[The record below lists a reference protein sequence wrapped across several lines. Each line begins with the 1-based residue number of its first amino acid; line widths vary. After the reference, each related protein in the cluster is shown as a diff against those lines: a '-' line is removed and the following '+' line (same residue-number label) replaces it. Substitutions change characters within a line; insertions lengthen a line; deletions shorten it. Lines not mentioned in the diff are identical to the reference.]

1 MNVVTEIKTSLLTI
15 CVGDVFSNG
24 RMPYH
29 LKVVN
34 IEVEIPCNQVEA
46 FTLACNVEYLLQ
58 ALQTISSEKIAIK
71 MISNQRPIVVVG
83 AEDTIHSNLQL
94 ILPVRV

>member
-1 MNVVTEIKTSLLTI
+1 ICSMSFLLICRGAYIMNVVTEIETSLWTI

-34 IEVEIPCNQVEA
+34 IEVEDMTKPDDAKI
-46 FTLACNVEYLLQ
+46 LAMGMRNSLIAGYL
-58 ALQTISSEKIAIK
+58 
-71 MISNQRPIVVVG
+71 PI
-83 AEDTIHSNLQL
+83 
-94 ILPVRV
+94 

>member
-1 MNVVTEIKTSLLTI
+1 MNVVTEIETSLWTI

-34 IEVEIPCNQVEA
+34 IEVEDMTKPDDAKI
-46 FTLACNVEYLLQ
+46 LAMVMRNSLIAGYL
-58 ALQTISSEKIAIK
+58 
-71 MISNQRPIVVVG
+71 PI
-83 AEDTIHSNLQL
+83 
-94 ILPVRV
+94 

>member
-1 MNVVTEIKTSLLTI
+1 MNVVTEIETIPWTI

-34 IEVEIPCNQVEA
+34 IEVEDMTKPDDAKI
-46 FTLACNVEYLLQ
+46 LAMGMRNSLIAGYL
-58 ALQTISSEKIAIK
+58 
-71 MISNQRPIVVVG
+71 PI
-83 AEDTIHSNLQL
+83 
-94 ILPVRV
+94 

>member
-1 MNVVTEIKTSLLTI
+1 MNVVTEIETSLWTI

-34 IEVEIPCNQVEA
+34 IEVEDMTITDDA
-46 FTLACNVEYLLQ
+46 KILAMGMRNSLIAGYL
-58 ALQTISSEKIAIK
+58 
-71 MISNQRPIVVVG
+71 PI
-83 AEDTIHSNLQL
+83 
-94 ILPVRV
+94 

>member
-1 MNVVTEIKTSLLTI
+1 MNVVTEIETSLLTI

-34 IEVEIPCNQVEA
+34 IEVEDMTKPDDAKI
-46 FTLACNVEYLLQ
+46 LAMGMRNSLIAGYL
-58 ALQTISSEKIAIK
+58 
-71 MISNQRPIVVVG
+71 PI
-83 AEDTIHSNLQL
+83 
-94 ILPVRV
+94 

>member
-1 MNVVTEIKTSLLTI
+1 M
-15 CVGDVFSNG
+15 
-24 RMPYH
+24 
-29 LKVVN
+29 
-34 IEVEIPCNQVEA
+34 
-46 FTLACNVEYLLQ
+46 ACNVEYLLQ

>member
-1 MNVVTEIKTSLLTI
+1 VLTSEGKESI
-15 CVGDVFSNG
+15 
-24 RMPYH
+24 H
-29 LKVVN
+29 LKPQNSQVGTAS
-34 IEVEIPCNQVEA
+34 VEIPCNQVEE

-58 ALQTISSEKIAIK
+58 ALQTITSETIAIK

-83 AEDTIHSNLQL
+83 ADDTTHSNLQL

>member
-1 MNVVTEIKTSLLTI
+1 MSFLLICRGAYIINVVTEIETSLWTI

-34 IEVEIPCNQVEA
+34 IEVEDMTKPDDAKI
-46 FTLACNVEYLLQ
+46 LAMGMRN
-58 ALQTISSEKIAIK
+58 SF
-71 MISNQRPIVVVG
+71 
-83 AEDTIHSNLQL
+83 
-94 ILPVRV
+94 LPFLH

>member
-1 MNVVTEIKTSLLTI
+1 MNVVTEIETSLWTI

-34 IEVEIPCNQVEA
+34 IEVEDMTKPDDAKI
-46 FTLACNVEYLLQ
+46 LAMGMRNSLIAGYL
-58 ALQTISSEKIAIK
+58 
-71 MISNQRPIVVVG
+71 PI
-83 AEDTIHSNLQL
+83 
-94 ILPVRV
+94 

>member
-1 MNVVTEIKTSLLTI
+1 MEKDIGRICSMSFLLICRGAYIMNVVTEIETSLWTI

-34 IEVEIPCNQVEA
+34 IEVEDMTITDDA
-46 FTLACNVEYLLQ
+46 KILAMGMRNSLIAGYL
-58 ALQTISSEKIAIK
+58 
-71 MISNQRPIVVVG
+71 PI
-83 AEDTIHSNLQL
+83 
-94 ILPVRV
+94 